1 MTVPKNQKPYVK
13 LNDDYIQSQTQS
25 VSAQITDLENR
36 LSAVRA
42 LQQDISSGTAIWDTA
57 SQGTATV
64 DAATGDSAVQ
74 LMQLIR
80 ERKQYLN
87 EFCTTRHVSLK
98 RSTPPDDPRQQ
109 YRRTYH

>member
-1 MTVPKNQKPYVK
+1 MTVPKIQKPYVK

-25 VSAQITDLENR
+25 VSAQIIDLENR

-42 LQQDISSGTAIWDTA
+42 LQQGLPRRTAIWDPA
-57 SQGTATV
+57 SLGTATV
-64 DAATGDSAVQ
+64 DSVSGDTAVQ

-87 EFCTTRHVSLK
+87 EFCTTRHGSLK
-98 RSTPPDDPRQQ
+98 RSTPADDPRKQ
-109 YRRTYH
+109 YRRSYH